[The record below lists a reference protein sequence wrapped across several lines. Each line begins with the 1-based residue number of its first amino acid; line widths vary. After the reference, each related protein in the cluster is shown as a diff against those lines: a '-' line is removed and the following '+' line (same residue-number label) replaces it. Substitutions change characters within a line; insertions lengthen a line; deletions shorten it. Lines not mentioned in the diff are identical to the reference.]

1 VSAKQVRNIA
11 ASVRARLLN
20 EARMRHRPFNE
31 MLQYYAME
39 RFLFR
44 LAASAYG
51 KSFLLKGALMLRAVG
66 AEMSR
71 PTMDIDLLGKVS
83 SEHWSLRQVF
93 EECVAIE
100 VADGMTFDPKS
111 INIQNIAEDADYH
124 GVRIRFNGLLG
135 TARIRIQIDISFGDK
150 VTPGPM
156 WVDVPQILDFGV
168 PRFRACPPETAIAE
182 KLQIMVSLEAINSRM
197 KDFYDIYLMSQH
209 LEFKSTVLAAAVL
222 ATFTNRGTD
231 IPTDTPLALS
241 SEFGEVPGKQEQW
254 NAFVKGLY
262 TDDVPSLDQVVSW
275 LSGFLMP
282 VLRSASTGKPFDR
295 TWVKGGPWRS
305 KTTKGAR

>member
-1 VSAKQVRNIA
+1 MSAKKVKNIV

-20 EARMRHRPFNE
+20 EARMQHRPFNE
-31 MLQYYAME
+31 VLQYYAME

-44 LAASAYG
+44 LATSSYG

-83 SEHWSLRQVF
+83 SEHGSLRQVV
-93 EECVAIE
+93 EECAAIQ

-124 GVRIRFNGLLG
+124 GVRIRFNGFLG

-168 PRFRACPPETAIAE
+168 ARLRACPPETAIAE
-182 KLQIMVSLEAINSRM
+182 KFQVMVSLEAINSRM

-209 LEFKSTVLAAAVL
+209 LEFKGNILVGAVL

-241 SEFGEVPGKQEQW
+241 PEFGEVPGKQEQW
-254 NAFVKGLY
+254 NAFMKSLH
-262 TDDVPSLDQVVSW
+262 TDNLPSLDQVVSW

-282 VLRSASTGKPFDR
+282 VLKNASTDKPFDR
-295 TWVKGGPWRS
+295 TWVKGGPWRP
-305 KTTKGAR
+305 KTTKGTR